1 MLRERLLDLPDVTV
15 RLGVNSYPYWKLKEI
30 LGRYPIEATIAE
42 VRALL
47 MQNLDEGLV
56 KGHREGGNRII
67 SWDPDIWGY
76 RRWVPAETS

>member
-30 LGRYPIEATIAE
+30 LGRYPIETTIAE

-47 MQNLDEGLV
+47 MQNLDEGLDV
-56 KGHREGGNRII
+56 GQRDGGNCII
-67 SWDPDIWGY
+67 SWDPDICGY
-76 RRWVPAETS
+76 RRWVPVESN